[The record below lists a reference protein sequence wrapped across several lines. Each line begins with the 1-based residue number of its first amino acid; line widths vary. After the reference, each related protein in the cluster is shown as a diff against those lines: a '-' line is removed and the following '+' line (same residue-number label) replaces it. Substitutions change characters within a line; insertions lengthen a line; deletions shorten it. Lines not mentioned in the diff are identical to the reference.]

1 MRNRIKLVM
10 MVTLSLV
17 LLTAGVLGG
26 CAEGVSQENY
36 DAVVAELAAT
46 QEQVTS
52 LEAELAAAQELLTSL
67 QAQLDIPVFQGL
79 ASASLEDGIYHLSWT
94 AATDNDTEQASIR
107 YDVFETEN
115 PGIENYDFLN
125 PISSIVGATSIDIT
139 SLDTTTRH
147 YFIVQAVDQDGTS
160 DQNTI
165 EQADHALYLSG
176 APNFRDFGGYINS
189 EGKQVNWGLIY
200 RSDHLAK
207 LTDDDMAMV
216 NNLGLN
222 RIMDLRQESERQR
235 DPDKTY
241 SGNEAIYD
249 LLPYAY
255 GDPYLMSA
263 EVPIELA
270 WDVRLV
276 DFPTWYINIL
286 EENKEPIKEAFEH
299 YADPSQYPI
308 LVHCTAGKDRAGVTA
323 ALLLLLLDVPET
335 TIVEDYMLTSE
346 LVDIQQEMDNM
357 EGYLET
363 FAAIVP
369 EGVTIV
375 DWMPMLSCVQDS
387 MENLLDYIDT
397 EYSGVDGFLESIG
410 ITSSQQ
416 QAIKDMLLKD

>member
-1 MRNRIKLVM
+1 MSKKLIRIVA
-10 MVTLSLV
+10 LV
-17 LLTAGVLGG
+17 LLGVLLATLPGLVG
-26 CAEGVSQENY
+26 CGKGVSQKDY
-36 DAVVAELAAT
+36 DALAAELT
-46 QEQVTS
+46 
-52 LEAELAAAQELLTSL
+52 AAQQQVTSL

-79 ASASLEDGIYHLSWT
+79 ALASLEDSICHLSWI
-94 AATDNDTEQASIR
+94 AATDNDTEQASIK
-107 YDVFETEN
+107 YDVFQSQK
-115 PGIENYDFLN
+115 PGIENYDFSN
-125 PISSIVGATSIDIT
+125 PISFIVGATSIDV
-139 SLDTTTRH
+139 SGLDATTPQ

-165 EQADHALYLSG
+165 EQADRALYLSG

-189 EGKQVNWGLIY
+189 EGTQVNWGLIY

-207 LTDDDMAMV
+207 LTDDDMARV

-241 SGNEAIYD
+241 AGNEAIYD

-276 DFPTWYINIL
+276 DFSNWYINTL
-286 EENKEPIKEAFEH
+286 EANKDGIKEAFER

-346 LVDIQQEMDNM
+346 LVDIQKKMDDM
-357 EGYLET
+357 EGYLEG
-363 FAAIVP
+363 FASIVP
-369 EGVTIV
+369 AGVTVV
-375 DWMPMLSCVQDS
+375 DWMPMLGCVQHS
-387 MENLLDYIDT
+387 MNNLLDYIDT
-397 EYSGVDGFLESIG
+397 EYNGVEGFLESIG

-416 QAIKDMLLKD
+416 QAIRDVLLKD